1 MSLSHQSI
9 SQEEKGHKGGGHKLG
24 SHSQHH
30 LPAEKASN
38 QQSEKRRGEEKRG
51 GVEEVGGSRGGWGE
65 RQRRKAEAEVGQSI
79 IHSLHGGQHFIS
91 SKTVL
96 SQPRLLLAVP
106 QGAASSYNMNSF
118 FISRLGLLGS
128 ITSGLPSSSAP
139 LTCVSSSSS
148 SCSRSE
154 ASLFEPP
161 PPPRRS
167 PRPAFRLLLPLDSC
181 GPVDALQ

>member
-1 MSLSHQSI
+1 MDIKTGLGPQGGGTQARLTQSTPFT
-9 SQEEKGHKGGGHKLG
+9 SRKGQQSTVGEEKG
-24 SHSQHH
+24 
-30 LPAEKASN
+30 
-38 QQSEKRRGEEKRG
+38 RREER
-51 GVEEVGGSRGGWGE
+51 GSRGGWGE